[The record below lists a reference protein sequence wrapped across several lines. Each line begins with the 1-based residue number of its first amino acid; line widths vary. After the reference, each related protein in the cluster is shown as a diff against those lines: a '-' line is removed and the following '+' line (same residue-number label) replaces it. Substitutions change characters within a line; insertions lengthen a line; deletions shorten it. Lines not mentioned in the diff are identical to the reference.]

1 MLFGVPVIYG
11 IDPHSEETVP
21 SHQLGSIGFTGDG
34 RRFRYAKAGAT
45 LVAGNLLQSPA
56 EVTANESQTPAAA
69 ALGATSI
76 TISAIGATVTANQY
90 GDGYIVVTN
99 TPGNGTMYKIKSHP
113 AATTAASCVF
123 QLYEPIYDVALTTTS
138 RVDLV
143 RNPYDGVIQN
153 PATATGSIV
162 GVANKAITSASYGW
176 IQTGGSASVLAGGT
190 LGVGLVVVANA
201 GTAASVIVGAN
212 TATETFPIVGVAQ
225 TSGTNGEN
233 ATIFLNIN

>member
-1 MLFGVPVIYG
+1 MLFGIPVIYG

-34 RRFRYAKAGAT
+34 RKFRYAKAGAT

-56 EVTANESQTPAAA
+56 EVAANESLTPAAA

-76 TISAIGATVTANQY
+76 TLTTGAAVTANQY

-113 AATTAASCVF
+113 STSGAASCVF
-123 QLYEPIYDVALTTTS
+123 QLCEPIYDVALTTTS

-143 RNPYDGVIQN
+143 SNPYNGVIQN
-153 PATATGSIV
+153 PATATGCIV

-176 IQTGGSASVLAGGT
+176 IQTGGSASVLAGNT
-190 LGVGLVVVANA
+190 IAVGLIVVANN
-201 GTAASVIVGAN
+201 GTAASVIPGAN
-212 TATETFPIVGVAQ
+212 TATETFPLVGVSQ
-225 TSGTNGEN
+225 TSITNGEN
-233 ATIFLNIN
+233 GTVFLNIN